1 MRCQCLPIVLVT
13 LAFPILPAGLCAA
26 PPPFTPAEELA
37 AVHALV
43 GPVARGTVRD
53 GTGDT
58 GTPNSR
64 SGFLDADGA
73 MLYEVLFSTGYVEGL
88 VSRHVVVLGGHRVA
102 DGALVRSHVEGTDIA
117 AAVFEQR
124 QGRWVL
130 TLTDREVATLGSD
143 GVSPEVGLTRIGAAR
158 HALRFR
164 SAWMGLGVVI
174 SRVDLHVLEG
184 PPFSNVLG
192 IASAASDCGT
202 GRQPCARFTVSMSVD
217 EQAGPGAYDIVLT
230 IDGDYRDEQGGIVA
244 MPPAVRLRLTDGECQ
259 PVGRDARLAAA
270 WKALREPY

>member
-1 MRCQCLPIVLVT
+1 MWCQCFPIVLVT
-13 LAFPILPAGLCAA
+13 VALLLLPAGLFAA

-53 GTGDT
+53 GTSAT

-73 MLYEVLFSTGYVEGL
+73 MLYEVLLSRDYVEGP

-102 DGALVRSHVEGTDIA
+102 AGELVRSHVEGTDIA
-117 AAVFEQR
+117 AAVFEAR

-130 TLTDREVATLGSD
+130 TLTDPEVATLGSD
-143 GVSPEVGLTRIGAAR
+143 GDSPEVELTRIGVAR
-158 HALRFR
+158 HALRVR
-164 SAWMGLGVVI
+164 SAWMGLGVVM
-174 SRVDLHVLEG
+174 SRIDLHVLDG
-184 PPFSNVLG
+184 PPMRSVLG
-192 IASAASDCGT
+192 IALAASDCGT

-230 IDGDYRDEQGGIVA
+230 IDGDYRDEQDRIVG
-244 MPPAVRLRLTDGECQ
+244 MPPVVRLRLTDGEYQ